1 MAAASSEAGTTCS
14 PAATAVR
21 LPSWYCLRQ
30 RNNWLAATPCFQ
42 PHLQLLIPVDVV
54 NFVTPVKTA
63 GVNWRRE
70 QATRQKFYV
79 NKPGYGSTSG
89 GRKIQAIASA
99 LSRVDAVSGADD
111 NYEQSRYA

>member
-1 MAAASSEAGTTCS
+1 M
-14 PAATAVR
+14 
-21 LPSWYCLRQ
+21 L
-30 RNNWLAATPCFQ
+30 
-42 PHLQLLIPVDVV
+42 
-54 NFVTPVKTA
+54 
-63 GVNWRRE
+63 GVNRRRG

-111 NYEQSRYA
+111 NYEQSHYA

>member
-1 MAAASSEAGTTCS
+1 
-14 PAATAVR
+14 P
-21 LPSWYCLRQ
+21 LPLLPVSR
-30 RNNWLAATPCFQ
+30 
-42 PHLQLLIPVDVV
+42 PHLRRLIPVDVV
-54 NFVTPVKTA
+54 NFVTPVKTV
-63 GVNWRRE
+63 GVNRRRE

-89 GRKIQAIASA
+89 GRKIQAIAYV

>member
-1 MAAASSEAGTTCS
+1 MHW
-14 PAATAVR
+14 
-21 LPSWYCLRQ
+21 SWQISAR
-30 RNNWLAATPCFQ
+30 F
-42 PHLQLLIPVDVV
+42 DVV

-70 QATRQKFYV
+70 QATRQKFYM